1 METLEFKVP
10 AFIFAWV
17 VYSLSALH
25 GLTCIECKRSH
36 FVLIRRCVLDSVVIS
51 AKTAIVFCFFETLIW
66 SIMQL
71 NFLITSTVPGC
82 AVR

>member
-1 METLEFKVP
+1 MYGWISFSLS
-10 AFIFAWV
+10 V
-17 VYSLSALH
+17 VYSLSVTALH
-25 GLTCIECKRSH
+25 GLTCIECKSH
-36 FVLIRRCVLDSVVIS
+36 FVLIRHCVLVSVVIS
-51 AKTAIVFCFFETLIW
+51 AKTAIVFSFFETLIW